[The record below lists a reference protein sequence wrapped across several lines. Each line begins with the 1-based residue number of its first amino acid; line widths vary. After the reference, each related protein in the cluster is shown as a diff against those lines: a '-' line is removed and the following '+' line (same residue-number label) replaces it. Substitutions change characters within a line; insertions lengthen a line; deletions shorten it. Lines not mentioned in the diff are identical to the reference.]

1 MIIKLQGVCHKNF
14 SDFRKVI
21 VSVSKTDNEPLP
33 LFFVQYYFEYKEH
46 EIDFTPPCYGNNLNK
61 DKPRQI
67 MFPSV
72 RNEVKSVASEGM
84 KGKQIFQKL
93 CNKAGG
99 FSEARTPADIP
110 NSIEKIQYI
119 CRKSKDDNKSDL
131 VEILGTCKEQ
141 KDKPNEFV
149 RDVRTGREI
158 SIFLSSNH

>member
-46 EIDFTPPCYGNNLNK
+46 EIDFAPPCYGNNLNK